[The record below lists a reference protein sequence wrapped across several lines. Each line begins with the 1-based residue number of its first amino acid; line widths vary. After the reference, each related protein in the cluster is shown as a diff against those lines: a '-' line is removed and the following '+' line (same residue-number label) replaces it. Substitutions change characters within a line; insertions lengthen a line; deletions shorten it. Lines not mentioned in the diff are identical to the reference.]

1 MESNVGRMSQDVSQV
16 QPDMHSDRESS
27 RPTARPLVS
36 VVIPTY
42 KRAQLLRKAIVSALA
57 QERAGEL
64 FDMEIIV
71 VDDCSPDDT
80 AQVAAEF
87 PQVHY
92 LRLSKNSG
100 ASGARNAGIKCAKG
114 KYVALLDDDDEFLTH
129 KLMVQVPILEAHPE
143 VGVLYGQ
150 SVVTGSE
157 VPLLLWPEWGPSG
170 NVFEAFVTRTDDF
183 LHPPTWLVR
192 RELFESAG
200 FFDESKAGMEHYDM
214 ALRIAARTPW
224 MFLSGGPVARGRYSQ
239 QGLWY
244 STIANGTNEQ
254 QLPRIIESAL
264 AGLPVTVEG
273 DRVRRKARAA
283 VCASIAH
290 QRWWAGGG
298 LEPTRTYLLTSMR
311 AAPWLLQEAAVMEWV
326 NRIAVALAESSNQPI
341 RAVKAFWHEIREA
354 TAGGAATH
362 TVSLRRL
369 LGEMLAAA
377 AISMRRGSPR
387 LAPFVAVSAIL
398 NDPSSWVQPG
408 RLLRLYRVWSTHPVS
423 TEGTRHPSLS

>member
-1 MESNVGRMSQDVSQV
+1 MSEKVT
-16 QPDMHSDRESS
+16 ET
-27 RPTARPLVS
+27 RPGKSLTDTHPPSLLRPLVS

-42 KRAQLLRKAIVSALA
+42 KRAQLLRKAIISALA
-57 QERAGEL
+57 QERAGEV

-92 LRLSKNSG
+92 VRLSKNSG

-143 VGVLYGQ
+143 IGVLYGQ
-150 SVVTGSE
+150 SVVTGSD

-214 ALRIAARTPW
+214 ALRIAAQTPW
-224 MFLSGGPVARGRYSQ
+224 MFLSGGPVARGRFSQ

-254 QLPRIIESAL
+254 QLPLIVEAAL
-264 AGLPVTVEG
+264 ERLPATAEA

-290 QRWWAGGG
+290 QRWWSGGG
-298 LEPTRTYLLTSMR
+298 LTPAREHLLTSLR
-311 AAPWLLQEAAVMEWV
+311 AAPWLLDEAAVVDWLKRV
-326 NRIAVALAESSNQPI
+326 GSSLAESSSQPI
-341 RAVKAFWHEIREA
+341 QAVRAFWNEIKEA
-354 TAGGAATH
+354 TAGAPAAR
-362 TVSLRRL
+362 TVSRRRL

-387 LAPFVAVSAIL
+387 MAYIVAASAVI
-398 NDPSSWVQPG
+398 NDPSFLVQPG
-408 RLLRLYRVWSTHPVS
+408 RILRLYRALSTHQVS
-423 TEGTRHPSLS
+423 AEDTRHSSLS

>member
-1 MESNVGRMSQDVSQV
+1 MSQDASRVHA
-16 QPDMHSDRESS
+16 DNHSDPVASPMSS
-27 RPTARPLVS
+27 RPLVS
-36 VVIPTY
+36 VIIPTY
-42 KRAQLLRKAIVSALA
+42 KRAQLLRKAIISALA

-80 AQVAAEF
+80 AQVVAEF
-87 PQVHY
+87 TQVHY

-150 SVVTGSE
+150 SVVTGSD

-170 NVFEAFVTRTDDF
+170 NVFEAFLTRTDDF

-244 STIANGTNEQ
+244 SMIVNGTNEQ
-254 QLPRIIESAL
+254 QLPRIVETAL
-264 AGLPVTVEG
+264 ERLPATAEA

-298 LEPTRTYLLTSMR
+298 LEPTRAYLITSLR
-311 AAPWLLQEAAVMEWV
+311 DFPWLLQEAAIVEWI
-326 NRIAVALAESSNQPI
+326 NRIASALAGSSNQPVQVI
-341 RAVKAFWHEIREA
+341 KAFWNEIREA
-354 TAGGAATH
+354 AAGDPRNPRA
-362 TVSLRRL
+362 VSLRRI
-369 LGEMLAAA
+369 LGDMLSEA
-377 AISMRRGSPR
+377 AISMKRGSPR
-387 LAPFVAVSAIL
+387 MAPLVAVSAIL

-408 RLLRLYRVWSTHPVS
+408 RLLRLYRALSGHQVS
-423 TEGTRHPSLS
+423 ADRAKDLPSLN

>member
-1 MESNVGRMSQDVSQV
+1 MSQKMAETHPAMASKDAA
-16 QPDMHSDRESS
+16 PTSS
-27 RPTARPLVS
+27 ARPLVS

-42 KRAQLLRKAIVSALA
+42 KRAQLLRKAIISALA

-71 VDDCSPDDT
+71 VDDCSPDNT
-80 AQVAAEF
+80 AQIAAEF
-87 PQVHY
+87 PQIHY

-129 KLMVQVPILEAHPE
+129 KLMVQVPILEEHPE

-200 FFDESKAGMEHYDM
+200 FFDETKAGMEHYDM

-239 QGLWY
+239 KGLWY
-244 STIANGTNEQ
+244 STIVNGTNEK
-254 QLPRIIESAL
+254 QLPQIVEAAL
-264 AGLPVTVEG
+264 ERLPATAEA
-273 DRVRRKARAA
+273 DLVRRKARAA

-290 QRWWAGGG
+290 QRWWSGGG
-298 LEPTRTYLLTSMR
+298 LNPTREHLLTSLR
-311 AAPWLLQEAAVMEWV
+311 AAPWLVDEAA
-326 NRIAVALAESSNQPI
+326 AVDWLKRVASALAESSAHPV
-341 RAVKAFWHEIREA
+341 RAVKTFWNDITRA
-354 TAGGAATH
+354 TASDAGRTP
-362 TVSLRRL
+362 LQMRRL
-369 LGEMLAAA
+369 LGDLLEAA
-377 AISMRRGSPR
+377 AISLRRGSPR
-387 LAPFVAVSAIL
+387 MAPFVAVSAVV
-398 NDPSSWVQPG
+398 NDPSCWVQPG
-408 RLLRLYRVWSTHPVS
+408 RLIRFYRALSTHPVS
-423 TEGTRHPSLS
+423 TEGASTPHSHSA